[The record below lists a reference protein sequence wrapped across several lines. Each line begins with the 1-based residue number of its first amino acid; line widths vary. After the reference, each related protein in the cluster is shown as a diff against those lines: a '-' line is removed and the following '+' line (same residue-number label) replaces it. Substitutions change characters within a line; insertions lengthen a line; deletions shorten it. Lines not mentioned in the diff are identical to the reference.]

1 MKKCS
6 SRHSPAAFLT
16 THDRCCAQGT
26 PSSAMVISSSV
37 SVDHCRSFRRHARRL
52 PGHVNLML
60 AFQCARRKFARRTC
74 AVTLFAL
81 SDDVRTCVPGLEKF
95 NFAAPEKAVKV
106 CRRLLQS
113 RLSPLKPR
121 RRVDPVLRDALVVS
135 PSSFATPVDARLRR
149 GRRARRRRRDSGCC
163 CFPTAPLTPTVHMS
177 HAPVNGTGHDE

>member
-1 MKKCS
+1 MGQQILPLTLRRQRRVPSCCP
-6 SRHSPAAFLT
+6 SRSPTLT
-16 THDRCCAQGT
+16 MRDRCRAQGKL
-26 PSSAMVISSSV
+26 SSAMVISSAV

-60 AFQCARRKFARRTC
+60 AFQCARRKVARRTC

-106 CRRLLQS
+106 CRRLLQA
-113 RLSPLKPR
+113 RRSPLKPR

-135 PSSFATPVDARLRR
+135 PSSFATPVDARFRR
-149 GRRARRRRRDSGCC
+149 GRCRQGWGSRVEASRPPPGA
-163 CFPTAPLTPTVHMS
+163 T
-177 HAPVNGTGHDE
+177 